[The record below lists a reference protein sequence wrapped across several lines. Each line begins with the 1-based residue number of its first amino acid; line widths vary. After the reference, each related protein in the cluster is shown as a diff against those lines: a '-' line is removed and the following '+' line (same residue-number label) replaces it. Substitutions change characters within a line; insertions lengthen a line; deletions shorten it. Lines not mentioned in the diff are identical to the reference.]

1 MKTLQEDLKLFFLGL
16 KENKEPYLYK
26 NKDLTTHA
34 TIVGM
39 TGSGKTGLGITLLEE
54 ACIDNIPS
62 IIIDPKGDM
71 TNLCLSFPNLTKED
85 FLPYIDEDEAKNSNK
100 TKDEM
105 AQKLASTWQSGLE
118 ASYQDKDRIRLFK
131 ESAEFRIYTPKSS
144 SGLSVSLL
152 RDFVAPKNSSK
163 EELDDYVLALSSS
176 LLLLIGIKNQSVTS
190 PEIVLLQNIF
200 LANFKENKDL
210 NIVDLI
216 HQIAN
221 PPFDKVGVSD
231 LESFYPSDKRMA
243 LAMKLNGFFA
253 SPSFSQWCMGDS
265 LDISKML
272 FTKDGKA
279 RCNIFTISHLSDDER
294 VFFVALL
301 LNEIVRWMR
310 TTEGTYSLRM
320 VVYMDEIFG
329 FFPPNGNPPTKK
341 PMLTLLKQARAHG
354 VGVVL
359 SMQNPV
365 DLDYKGLSNMGTWF
379 IGRLQTAQDKERI
392 ISGITG
398 VSGSDMD
405 KSELLEKISNLN
417 KREFLVK
424 NVHEDGLQIIGTRF
438 ALSYLKGPLSSMQI
452 DSLMAKFKK
461 EQPLF
466 TQPKKGKK
474 PLLSPNIKEC
484 YSYSGGDTLRA
495 YLYATAKVR
504 FYDKRL
510 DYTKE
515 FSYAYALDDTKS
527 VDWDQASINPD
538 FKPSKAKEDLNLS
551 YEELPSYISSL
562 KDFKDEERK
571 LKDYLYRN
579 AKLELF
585 NALGLRS
592 EPQESKEE
600 FMLRLHDRCNEVLE
614 KETESFSAKFKT
626 EQSKLQDRLFKAEQK
641 LSKEKANVTSKI
653 LDVVVNVGSSIIGG
667 FLGNKVLSRT
677 NVAKAAS
684 GARSATR
691 ALNQRKNLE
700 MAQYDIDKISTDL
713 QNLVDEYD
721 EKIKELKKS
730 YDLKNIE
737 IKIDSIAPKKSD
749 IFDED
754 IALLWK
760 N

>member
-1 MKTLQEDLKLFFLGL
+1 M
-16 KENKEPYLYK
+16 
-26 NKDLTTHA
+26 
-34 TIVGM
+34 
-39 TGSGKTGLGITLLEE
+39 
-54 ACIDNIPS
+54 
-62 IIIDPKGDM
+62 
-71 TNLCLSFPNLTKED
+71 
-85 FLPYIDEDEAKNSNK
+85 
-100 TKDEM
+100 
-105 AQKLASTWQSGLE
+105 
-118 ASYQDKDRIRLFK
+118 
-131 ESAEFRIYTPKSS
+131 
-144 SGLSVSLL
+144 
-152 RDFVAPKNSSK
+152 
-163 EELDDYVLALSSS
+163 
-176 LLLLIGIKNQSVTS
+176 
-190 PEIVLLQNIF
+190 
-200 LANFKENKDL
+200 
-210 NIVDLI
+210 
-216 HQIAN
+216 
-221 PPFDKVGVSD
+221 
-231 LESFYPSDKRMA
+231 
-243 LAMKLNGFFA
+243 
-253 SPSFSQWCMGDS
+253 
-265 LDISKML
+265 
-272 FTKDGKA
+272 
-279 RCNIFTISHLSDDER
+279 
-294 VFFVALL
+294 
-301 LNEIVRWMR
+301 
-310 TTEGTYSLRM
+310 
-320 VVYMDEIFG
+320 
-329 FFPPNGNPPTKK
+329 
-341 PMLTLLKQARAHG
+341 
-354 VGVVL
+354 
-359 SMQNPV
+359 
-365 DLDYKGLSNMGTWF
+365 
-379 IGRLQTAQDKERI
+379 
-392 ISGITG
+392 
-398 VSGSDMD
+398 
-405 KSELLEKISNLN
+405 
-417 KREFLVK
+417 
-424 NVHEDGLQIIGTRF
+424 
-438 ALSYLKGPLSSMQI
+438 
-452 DSLMAKFKK
+452 
-461 EQPLF
+461 
-466 TQPKKGKK
+466 
-474 PLLSPNIKEC
+474 
-484 YSYSGGDTLRA
+484 
-495 YLYATAKVR
+495 R
-504 FYDKRL
+504 FYDKGL

-515 FSYAYALDDTKS
+515 FSYAYSLDDTKS

-538 FKPSKAKEDLNLS
+538 FKPSEAKEDLNLS

-700 MAQYDIDKISTDL
+700 MAQYDVDKISTDL